1 MLLDNLEGK
10 IGKYLNNGCIL
21 PYTRMDCYLSVAEEV
36 TGRLLPDLLPVVK
49 DGTIPEYEV
58 FRRIQGSLNTRL
70 TKKRKEWEERYARE
84 DIPKP
89 EQKYLNEYFGEVRFE
104 IRTALLGEGISR
116 KVRWAGVKR
125 RLREISKG
133 KSFMEDAG
141 KIRNKNNKLVVK
153 IERDLLHR
161 QFFAL
166 RKKMLPGILQVSRE
180 GFEAEKEKV
189 TEEVREVFRPLRRLA
204 EVVNV
209 NCDFDEET
217 LRQEVA
223 TRMEMLLE
231 EMETDPLSVSLDRV
245 LRLLVD
251 AILSVVDKDTRTA
264 EEDRT
269 YIFNP
274 EFAPFMHTSVKIENY
289 TPVYQC
295 RFTNHRTGF
304 GDDVHRYAYSEKYT
318 NYTLSVYGPWN
329 ECECL
334 AYGSEEER
342 ME

>member
-166 RKKMLPGILQVSRE
+166 RKKNVARDFTGV
-180 GFEAEKEKV
+180 A
-189 TEEVREVFRPLRRLA
+189 RR
-204 EVVNV
+204 
-209 NCDFDEET
+209 
-217 LRQEVA
+217 
-223 TRMEMLLE
+223 
-231 EMETDPLSVSLDRV
+231 
-245 LRLLVD
+245 
-251 AILSVVDKDTRTA
+251 I
-264 EEDRT
+264 
-269 YIFNP
+269 
-274 EFAPFMHTSVKIENY
+274 
-289 TPVYQC
+289 
-295 RFTNHRTGF
+295 
-304 GDDVHRYAYSEKYT
+304 
-318 NYTLSVYGPWN
+318 
-329 ECECL
+329 
-334 AYGSEEER
+334 
-342 ME
+342 